1 MDFSLTVEQEMIRNT
16 ARVFAEKEIGP
27 LAAKI
32 DKENKIPKDV
42 IRKMASKGFYGIP
55 FPADYG
61 GIGADYV
68 SYALVLEQIARASAG
83 AAGTIGAQT
92 LAETAIYKYSTEKQK
107 QKYLGPL
114 VKGEK
119 MGCFAFTEAATGS
132 DPKGI
137 TTRAKLE
144 GNEYILNGSKLLIS
158 NSPIADTAIIFAK
171 DSERDDRV
179 SAFVVDTRK
188 EGFAIGKHE
197 DMLGNRGLEVAEII
211 LNNVRVPK
219 ENMLGEGGDG
229 YGILLKTIACGKI
242 GTSAVTLGVMQAALD
257 ESINYAKARTHRGR
271 PIAEFQTIQWL
282 LADIATKIEA
292 ARWLVYRTA
301 FLVSQDADVMKESAM
316 TKLFVSEV
324 ADEVVRDAM
333 QVHGSYG
340 YTKDFKV
347 ERLYRDVR
355 ALGIIEGVSE
365 IQRVII
371 ASLLR

>member
-1 MDFSLTVEQEMIRNT
+1 MEFSLTVEQEMIRNT
-16 ARVFAEKEIGP
+16 AREFAEKEIEP
-27 LAAKI
+27 LATRI
-32 DKENKIPKDV
+32 DRENKIPRDI
-42 IRKMASKGFYGIP
+42 IRKMATKGFYGIP
-55 FPADYG
+55 FPTDYG

-68 SYALVLEQIARASAG
+68 SFVLVLEQIARASAG
-83 AAGTIGAQT
+83 VAGTIGAQT
-92 LAETAIYKYSTEKQK
+92 LAEIAIYKYGNEKQK
-107 QKYLGPL
+107 QKYLAPL
-114 VKGEK
+114 LKGEK

-132 DPKGI
+132 DPKAI
-137 TTRAKLE
+137 TTKAKLE

-171 DSERDDRV
+171 NSERDDRV
-179 SAFVVDTRK
+179 SAFIVDARS
-188 EGFAIGKHE
+188 EGFTIGKHE

-229 YGILLKTIACGKI
+229 YGILLRTISCGKV

-257 ESINYAKARTHRGR
+257 ESINYAKARTQRGR

-282 LADIATKIEA
+282 LADMATKIEA

-324 ADEVVRDAM
+324 ADEVVKDAM

-347 ERLYRDVR
+347 ERLYRDAR

>member
-1 MDFSLTVEQEMIRNT
+1 MDFNLTEEQEMMRRM
-16 ARVFAEKEIGP
+16 AREFAEREIEP
-27 LAAKI
+27 IAARIDREAKI
-32 DKENKIPKDV
+32 PNDAV
-42 IRKMASKGFYGIP
+42 QKMAAKGFYGIP
-55 FPADYG
+55 FPTNYG
-61 GIGADYV
+61 GVGADYV
-68 SYALVLEQIARASAG
+68 GYVLVLEQIARASA
-83 AAGTIGAQT
+83 AVAGTIGAQT
-92 LAETAIYKYSTEKQK
+92 LAEIAIYKHGTEKQK
-107 QKYLGPL
+107 QKYLVPL
-114 VKGEK
+114 MKGEK
-119 MGCFAFTEAATGS
+119 IGCFAFTEAATGS
-132 DPKGI
+132 DPKAI
-137 TTRAKLE
+137 TTKAKLE

-179 SAFVVDTRK
+179 SAFIVDAKK
-188 EGFAIGKHE
+188 EGLTIGKHE

-219 ENMLGEGGDG
+219 ENILGEGGDG
-229 YGILLKTIACGKI
+229 YGILLKTISCGKV
-242 GTSAVTLGVMQAALD
+242 GTSAVTLGVIQAALD
-257 ESINYAKARTHRGR
+257 ESINYAKVRTRRGR

-282 LADIATKIEA
+282 LADMATKIEA

-324 ADEVVRDAM
+324 ADEVVREAM

-347 ERLYRDVR
+347 ERLYRDAR

>member
-1 MDFSLTVEQEMIRNT
+1 MMRRM
-16 ARVFAEKEIGP
+16 AREFAEREIEP
-27 LAAKI
+27 IAARIDREAKI
-32 DKENKIPKDV
+32 PNDAV
-42 IRKMASKGFYGIP
+42 QKMAAKGFYGIP
-55 FPADYG
+55 FPTNYG
-61 GIGADYV
+61 GVGADYV
-68 SYALVLEQIARASAG
+68 GYVLVLEQIARASA
-83 AAGTIGAQT
+83 AVAGTIGAQT
-92 LAETAIYKYSTEKQK
+92 LAEIAIYKHGTEKQK
-107 QKYLGPL
+107 QKYLVPL
-114 VKGEK
+114 MKGEK
-119 MGCFAFTEAATGS
+119 IGCFAFTEAATGS
-132 DPKGI
+132 DPKAI
-137 TTRAKLE
+137 TTKAKLE

-179 SAFVVDTRK
+179 SAFIVDAKK
-188 EGFAIGKHE
+188 EGLTIGKHE

-219 ENMLGEGGDG
+219 ENILGEGGDG
-229 YGILLKTIACGKI
+229 YGILLKTISCGKV
-242 GTSAVTLGVMQAALD
+242 GTSAVTLGVIQAALD
-257 ESINYAKARTHRGR
+257 ESINYAKVRTRRGR

-282 LADIATKIEA
+282 LADMATKIEA

-324 ADEVVRDAM
+324 ADEVVREAM

-347 ERLYRDVR
+347 ERLYRDAR